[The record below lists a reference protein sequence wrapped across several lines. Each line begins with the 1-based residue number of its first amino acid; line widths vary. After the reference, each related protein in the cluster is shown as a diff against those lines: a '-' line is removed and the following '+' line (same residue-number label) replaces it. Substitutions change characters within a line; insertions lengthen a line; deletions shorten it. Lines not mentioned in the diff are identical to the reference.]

1 VYYTPAPRIGQV
13 RVAAAAA
20 AVTAATAAENAAA
33 EAAEM
38 LGQAEERTAKV
49 SASLQI
55 TSYYPEVTWCAQI
68 AFPYIMV
75 FRVTVCIFDPT
86 GVYHIILNS
95 QSEFFK

>member
-1 VYYTPAPRIGQV
+1 M
-13 RVAAAAA
+13 AAVAA
-20 AVTAATAAENAAA
+20 AVTAATAAKDAAA
-33 EAAEM
+33 EAAVM

-55 TSYYPEVTWCAQI
+55 ASYYRVVTWCAQI

-75 FRVTVCIFDPT
+75 FRVTVCIFDPP